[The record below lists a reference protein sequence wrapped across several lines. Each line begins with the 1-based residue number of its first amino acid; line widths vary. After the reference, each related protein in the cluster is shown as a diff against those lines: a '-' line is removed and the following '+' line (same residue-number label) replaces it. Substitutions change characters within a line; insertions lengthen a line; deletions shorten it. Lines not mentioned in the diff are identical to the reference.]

1 MYQLYDWKITAKLQI
16 TGISNGLQGYLRR
29 ITMRVYATM
38 HRIRLQHV
46 KLKVR
51 TL

>member
-16 TGISNGLQGYLRR
+16 TSIR

>member
-1 MYQLYDWKITAKLQI
+1 MYQLYDWKITA
-16 TGISNGLQGYLRR
+16 LRR

>member
-1 MYQLYDWKITAKLQI
+1 MYKLYDWNITAKLQI
-16 TGISNGLQGYLRR
+16 TSISNGLQGYLR